1 MIRLPLGVK
10 LNDLIDDLR
19 ILSWEAA
26 EIFFFYSQK
35 IKDPNYKK
43 NIIKSK
49 NIDDPV
55 TEADLRVNN
64 LIIQRLLKNYPDI
77 QWGIIREEDVK
88 INNGRNE
95 KYEDW
100 MWFLDP
106 LDGTK
111 DFIQGTGNYAMHLA
125 LNYKNRP
132 LLGIVLI
139 PEKDELWISNGSKV
153 WCEKRDR
160 SINKFQLSK
169 KSNAKDMTIV
179 ISKNHLNKDLMN
191 LINCLNFKRS
201 INMGSIGCKIASILR
216 GESDI
221 YITMSLPGQSAPKDW
236 DFAAPAAILM
246 QAGGAITNY
255 KNQNLIYNQKGY
267 LQRGIIVASSDI
279 NKHGNLC
286 LEIERIIKSSGI
298 LP

>member
-1 MIRLPLGVK
+1 VIRLPLGVK

-77 QWGIIREEDVK
+77 QWGIISEEDVK

>member
-35 IKDPNYKK
+35 IKDPKYKK

-49 NIDDPV
+49 NINDPV
-55 TEADLRVNN
+55 TEADLKVNN

-77 QWGIIREEDVK
+77 QWGIISEEDVK

-100 MWFLDP
+100 MWLLDP

-132 LLGIVLI
+132 LIGIVLI
-139 PEKDELWISNGSKV
+139 PEKNELWISNGSKV
-153 WCEKRDR
+153 WCEKKDR

-179 ISKNHLNKDLMN
+179 ISKNHLNIELIN

-279 NKHGNLC
+279 NKHGSLC
-286 LEIERIIKSSGI
+286 LEIERIIKKSGI